1 MRWLA
6 VIGFYLVSLLTLAN
20 SLNDVRNSFHSIA
33 SEQDLNEF
41 LKMVEGLDDALIVPY
56 QLAASMQRAEYAAN
70 PFKKLKYFNEGK
82 EQLEAYI
89 ISHPNNIEG
98 YYVRLLIQS
107 EVPAFLGYKD
117 NMKSDINF
125 VIEHIEEAELPDTY
139 KQLMKANITK
149 IRQNHKL

>member
-1 MRWLA
+1 MRWLV
-6 VIGFYLVSLLTLAN
+6 VIGFCLISLLSLAN
-20 SLNDVRNSFHSIA
+20 GVNDVRIGFHSIG
-33 SEQDLNEF
+33 SEQDLKDF
-41 LKMVEGLDDALIVPY
+41 LKLVEGIDDTLLVPY
-56 QLAASMQRAEYAAN
+56 QVAASMQRAKYATN

-107 EVPAFLGYKD
+107 EVPAFLGYNE
-117 NMKSDINF
+117 NMESDISF
-125 VIEHIEEAELPDTY
+125 VNEHIGEAELPDTY

-149 IRQNHKL
+149 IRQNYTL